1 MSIWMGAMCVWV
13 LEEVKGVRYLAVE
26 LVIQAVVRDLTG
38 VVGAELRTY
47 GRPGSILNHWAISPS
62 LQPLAILLEMFLC
75 WLRATLLC
83 HYFSFNIYLSRV
95 PLQATEFSTWGLWS
109 TPNCIMTLGW
119 SGVGFHPLNLCAS
132 WQLRDWT
139 ADFCPAGVGCV
150 TESLLNLKEIFV
162 RGSSSQW
169 LIQELFGFL
178 TAWYLPVFVFKGSCA
193 LAIAVVSCRGD
204 DRKTKAEVPTASPWG
219 SVEEGIF
226 FFKACDLLHFFP

>member
-1 MSIWMGAMCVWV
+1 MPCVCGCWRRSRV
-13 LEEVKGVRYLAVE
+13 SDILAVV

-38 VVGAELRTY
+38 VVGAELGTY

-75 WLRATLLC
+75 WLTATLLYHC
-83 HYFSFNIYLSRV
+83 FSFNIYLSRV

-109 TPNCIMTLGW
+109 PPKGIMTLGW
-119 SGVGFHPLNLCAS
+119 SVVGFHPLNLCAS

-150 TESLLNLKEIFV
+150 TESLLNLKEILV
-162 RGSSSQW
+162 RGSSTQW

-193 LAIAVVSCRGD
+193 LAIVAVSWRGD
-204 DRKTKAEVPTASPWG
+204 ERKTRAEVPTASPWPMGKCGRG
-219 SVEEGIF
+219 SFLF
-226 FFKACDLLHFFP
+226 FFF